1 MFCCA
6 SKEASLYRAGRW
18 TGHVSGY
25 VLLCTPLATLP
36 AISGSY
42 SGLLPWSAG
51 LCWLLLRSTCEIFAC
66 YPTSGTRGR
75 SSRNSTER
83 GGVVCVHVARNS
95 TRQTLALSVVGPSVW
110 NRLQLALRLFP
121 MILSDTFYSS
131 LKTALLAIQG

>member
-83 GGVVCVHVARNS
+83 GRYSVSMLLVIPQGRPLHYLW
-95 TRQTLALSVVGPSVW
+95 LAPLCGIGFNW
-110 NRLQLALRLFP
+110 HR
-121 MILSDTFYSS
+121 DYSP
-131 LKTALLAIQG
+131 